1 MADEEQAQHE
11 LPPQSPIQSQPE
23 DATSPV
29 DAAPQAT
36 TTQES
41 AEQPEAEQPDVDELR
56 AEDGHGSIDA
66 APSTSADA
74 NSLTTVVRSENTD
87 AAAQTAAIFDE
98 DDEDDDQD
106 LPSFRRREAR
116 DAAEDGTVRKKK
128 KKRHHSPLGS
138 PVHASATREPEPEEE
153 EDPYANMTE
162 AESKYRSNLDR

>member
-11 LPPQSPIQSQPE
+11 LPPQSPTLSQPE
-23 DATSPV
+23 DTTASA
-29 DAAPQAT
+29 DAAPVLPPHKTLRAART
-36 TTQES
+36 
-41 AEQPEAEQPDVDELR
+41 EQPNLDELR

-116 DAAEDGTVRKKK
+116 DAAEDGTCAR
-128 KKRHHSPLGS
+128 RRR
-138 PVHASATREPEPEEE
+138 SATT
-153 EDPYANMTE
+153 A
-162 AESKYRSNLDR
+162 RSARLSTRAQPASPSPSPKRRRIRTPT